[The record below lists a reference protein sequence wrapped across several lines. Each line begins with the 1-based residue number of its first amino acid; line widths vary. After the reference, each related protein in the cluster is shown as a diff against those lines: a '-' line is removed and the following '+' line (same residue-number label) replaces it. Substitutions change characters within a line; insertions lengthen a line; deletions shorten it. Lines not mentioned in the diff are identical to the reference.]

1 MSSIGIRSLLLQ
13 DDHWSVEASCWTSMC
28 WELNDCDSIL
38 QTDISIYT
46 CCGDCVLI
54 PGVSD
59 PCEMPGPSMWPWGL
73 ASGWCWHSWGGDTVT
88 LTPALITLWRQ
99 TDRDRLIS
107 WGMSAKLGH
116 AKWRSGGL
124 FLFNFNLENPTKVLP
139 LFDEQTT
146 LQFGDLQTFLKGFL

>member
-1 MSSIGIRSLLLQ
+1 MIVIPFYK
-13 DDHWSVEASCWTSMC
+13 
-28 WELNDCDSIL
+28 
-38 QTDISIYT
+38 QTT
-46 CCGDCVLI
+46 LHMLWGLCFNPWCKW
-54 PGVSD
+54 
-59 PCEMPGPSMWPWGL
+59 SMWDAQAQHVTMGSCIWLVLTLLGR
-73 ASGWCWHSWGGDTVT
+73 WHCDTVT

-107 WGMSAKLGH
+107 WGRSAKLGH

-146 LQFGDLQTFLKGFL
+146 LQFGDLQTFLKGFLLNINKAREIESIYLI